1 MMTIITTQIP
11 LLLLLLLSLTTFH
24 KCMSINDHKLVRCN
38 EKDKET
44 LSIFRKGIND
54 SFGLLSTWSTEKD
67 CCAWKGVSCDN
78 ITNRVTKLDLKLSP
92 YFDPFRTS
100 TGEINMCI
108 LELEF
113 LSYLDLSDNDFDVIS
128 FTTIQHNI
136 THASNLFYLDLSDND
151 LQMDNL
157 DWLSPHSS
165 LKYLYL
171 SGIDLHKVTNW
182 LQAVN
187 TLPSLLEL
195 QLSYCNL
202 NNFIINPSIEY
213 LNLSSLLTLDLSV
226 NNITSQLPNWFFNL
240 TKDLTYLNLRD
251 SNIHG
256 EIPSSLLNL
265 QNLRYLELS
274 YNQLQG
280 SLPDGISQL
289 PNIQHLDLSY
299 NKLQGS
305 LPDGISQ
312 LPNIQHLDL
321 NSNMLSGSN
330 IPSTLENLS
339 SLNYLSIGG
348 NNFSGEISEN
358 TFSKLSNLDWLDLAS
373 SNFVFQF
380 NLDWV
385 PPFQLSD
392 LLLSNTNQG
401 PNFPSWIYTQ
411 KSLQSLDLSSSGI
424 SLVDTN
430 KFSSLI
436 ERIPYLFLSN
446 NSLTGDISNLTLKGD
461 MLYLNRNNFTGGLP
475 NISPNA
481 GGYARDVDFSYNS
494 FSGSIPHSWK
504 NSKYLTTINL
514 WNNKLSGAVLE
525 HVSDW
530 TQLGFLNLGEN
541 EFSGTIRFKMSQYL
555 SVLILRANQFEGTIP
570 TQLFNQSSLFH
581 LDLAHNKLSGSMPKC
596 IYNLTEMVTLT
607 REDSFVYGTL
617 ELFTKGQEYYME
629 YADSIRKTI
638 DLSANNLSGEVPSE
652 LFHLVQAQTLNLSHN
667 NLIGKIPKTIGG
679 MKNLESLDLSNN
691 KLSGEIPQSMALLT
705 FLEVL
710 NLSCNNF
717 DGKIP
722 IGTQLQ
728 GFNVSSYIGNPN
740 LCGAPLNNCTTE
752 EENPKNATPSTDND
766 SIRESLYL
774 GMGVGFAAGFWGICG
789 SLFLIRKWRHACFRF
804 VDGVGDKLYVT
815 LMVKLNSFRRN

>member
-1 MMTIITTQIP
+1 MTILTSQMS

-24 KCMSINDHKLVRCN
+24 KIMSSNEHRLVQCN
-38 EKDKET
+38 EKDQEA
-44 LSIFRKGIND
+44 LLIFKKGIND
-54 SFGLLSTWSTEKD
+54 SIGQLSTWLTEKD
-67 CCAWKGVSCDN
+67 CCAWEGVHCDN
-78 ITNRVTKLDLKLSP
+78 ITGRVTELHISQLQGEMNLS
-92 YFDPFRTS
+92 
-100 TGEINMCI
+100 I

-113 LSYLDLSDNDFDVIS
+113 LTYLDLSENEFDVIS

-136 THASNLFYLDLSDND
+136 THASNLFYLDLSSTD

-157 DWLSPHSS
+157 DWLSPLSS

-195 QLSYCNL
+195 QLSECNL
-202 NNFIINPSIEY
+202 NNFTINPSIEY
-213 LNLSSLLTLDLSV
+213 LNLSSLLTLDLSE
-226 NNITSQLPNWFFNL
+226 NKFTSQLPNWFFNL
-240 TKDLTYLNLRD
+240 TKDLTELMLQEN
-251 SNIHG
+251 NIHG

-265 QNLRYLELS
+265 QNLRYL
-274 YNQLQG
+274 
-280 SLPDGISQL
+280 
-289 PNIQHLDLSY
+289 DLSF

-330 IPSTLENLS
+330 IPSTLGNLS
-339 SLNYLSIGG
+339 YLNYLSIGR

-358 TFSKLSNLDWLDLAS
+358 TFSKLSNLDYLELTS

-380 NLDWV
+380 DLDWV
-385 PPFQLSD
+385 PPFQLSY
-392 LLLSNTNQG
+392 LFLSNTNQG

-411 KSLQSLDLSSSGI
+411 KSLQYLDLSSSGI
-424 SLVDTN
+424 SLVDKN

-436 ERIPYLFLSN
+436 ERISDYLDLSN
-446 NSLTGDISNLTLKGD
+446 NSLTGDISNLTLKGELI
-461 MLYLNRNNFTGGLP
+461 LYLYRNNFTGGLP
-475 NISPNA
+475 NISPNV
-481 GGYARDVDFSYNS
+481 GDVDFSYNS

-504 NSKYLTTINL
+504 NSKYLGSINL
-514 WNNKLSGAVLE
+514 WNNKLSGEVLE

-530 TQLGFLNLGEN
+530 TQLWFLNLGEN
-541 EFSGTIRFKMSQYL
+541 EFSGTIPIKMSQL
-555 SVLILRANQFEGTIP
+555 FLNLHVLILRANQFEGPIP
-570 TQLFNQSSLFH
+570 TQLFNQSYLFH
-581 LDLAHNKLSGSMPKC
+581 LDLAHNKLSGSMPEC
-596 IYNLTEMVTLT
+596 IYNLTAMVIFNG
-607 REDSFVYGTL
+607 EGSIYGSI
-617 ELFTKGQEYYME
+617 ELFTKGQQYHIKL
-629 YADSIRKTI
+629 SKIRKTI
-638 DLSANNLSGEVPSE
+638 DLSANNLSGKVPLE
-652 LFHLVQAQTLNLSHN
+652 LFQLVQLQTLNLSHN
-667 NLIGKIPKTIGG
+667 NFIGTIPKTIGG
-679 MKNLESLDLSNN
+679 MKHVESLDLSNN

-705 FLEVL
+705 FLEVF

-717 DGKIP
+717 HGKIP

-728 GFNVSSYIGNPN
+728 SFNASSYIGNPD
-740 LCGAPLNNCTTE
+740 LCGAPLNNCTPK
-752 EENPKNATPSTDND
+752 EENPKTATTYPENEDDD

>member
-1 MMTIITTQIP
+1 
-11 LLLLLLLSLTTFH
+11 
-24 KCMSINDHKLVRCN
+24 
-38 EKDKET
+38 
-44 LSIFRKGIND
+44 
-54 SFGLLSTWSTEKD
+54 
-67 CCAWKGVSCDN
+67 
-78 ITNRVTKLDLKLSP
+78 
-92 YFDPFRTS
+92 
-100 TGEINMCI
+100 MCI

-113 LSYLDLSDNDFDVIS
+113 LSYLDLSFNDFDVIS

-136 THASNLFYLDLSDND
+136 THASNLLYLDLSNLIYLDLSNNEYST

-165 LKYLYL
+165 LKYLNL

-195 QLSYCNL
+195 QLSDCKL

-213 LNLSSLLTLDLSV
+213 LNLSSLLTLDLSL

-240 TKDLTYLNLRD
+240 TKDLAYLDLYHN
-251 SNIHG
+251 NIHG

-265 QNLRYLELS
+265 QNLRYLDLS
-274 YNQLQG
+274 FNKLQG
-280 SLPDGISQL
+280 SISDGISQL
-289 PNIQHLDLSY
+289 PNIQHLDLY
-299 NKLQGS
+299 R
-305 LPDGISQ
+305 
-312 LPNIQHLDL
+312 
-321 NSNMLSGSN
+321 NMLSGSN

-385 PPFQLSD
+385 PPFQLSG

-424 SLVDTN
+424 SLVN
-430 KFSSLI
+430 RNNFSSLI
-436 ERIPYLFLSN
+436 ERISHYLDLSN

-461 MLYLNRNNFTGGLP
+461 TLYLYRNSFTGGLP
-475 NISPNA
+475 NISLN
-481 GGYARDVDFSYNS
+481 ARDVDFSYNS

-504 NSKYLTTINL
+504 NSKDLLFINL
-514 WNNKLSGAVLE
+514 WNNKLSGEVLE

-530 TQLGFLNLGEN
+530 TQLWFVNLGKN
-541 EFSGTIRFKMSQYL
+541 EFSGTIPIKMSQNLY
-555 SVLILRANQFEGTIP
+555 VLILRANQFEGTIP

-581 LDLAHNKLSGSMPKC
+581 LDLAHNKLSGSMPEC
-596 IYNLTEMVTLT
+596 IYNLTQMVIFH
-607 REDSFVYGTL
+607 RGGSMVGSI

>member
-1 MMTIITTQIP
+1 
-11 LLLLLLLSLTTFH
+11 
-24 KCMSINDHKLVRCN
+24 
-38 EKDKET
+38 
-44 LSIFRKGIND
+44 
-54 SFGLLSTWSTEKD
+54 
-67 CCAWKGVSCDN
+67 
-78 ITNRVTKLDLKLSP
+78 
-92 YFDPFRTS
+92 
-100 TGEINMCI
+100 
-108 LELEF
+108 
-113 LSYLDLSDNDFDVIS
+113 
-128 FTTIQHNI
+128 
-136 THASNLFYLDLSDND
+136 
-151 LQMDNL
+151 MDNL
-157 DWLSPHSS
+157 DWLSPLSS
-165 LKYLYL
+165 LKYLNL

-195 QLSYCNL
+195 QLSYCKL
-202 NNFIINPSIEY
+202 KNFIINPSIQY
-213 LNLSSLLTLDLSV
+213 LNLSSLLTLDLSQ

-240 TKDLTYLNLRD
+240 TKDLTELMLQEN
-251 SNIHG
+251 NIHG

-265 QNLRYLELS
+265 QNLRY
-274 YNQLQG
+274 
-280 SLPDGISQL
+280 
-289 PNIQHLDLSY
+289 LDLSY

-312 LPNIQHLDL
+312 LPNIQHLSL
-321 NSNMLSGSN
+321 YGNMLSGSN

-339 SLNYLSIGG
+339 SLNYLSIGR

-358 TFSKLSNLDWLDLAS
+358 TFSKLSNLDHLELTS

-385 PPFQLSD
+385 PPFQLSY
-392 LLLSNTNQG
+392 LYLENTNQG

-424 SLVDTN
+424 SLVN
-430 KFSSLI
+430 RNNFSSLI
-436 ERIPYLFLSN
+436 ERISDYLDLSN

-461 MLYLNRNNFTGGLP
+461 TLYLYRNSFTGGLP
-475 NISPNA
+475 NISLN
-481 GGYARDVDFSYNS
+481 ARDVDFSYNS

-504 NSKYLTTINL
+504 NSKDLLFINL
-514 WNNKLSGAVLE
+514 WNNKLSGEVLE

-530 TQLGFLNLGEN
+530 TQLWFVNLGKN
-541 EFSGTIRFKMSQYL
+541 EFSGTIPIKMSQNLY
-555 SVLILRANQFEGTIP
+555 VLILRANQFEGTIP

-581 LDLAHNKLSGSMPKC
+581 LDLAHNKLSGSIPEC
-596 IYNLTEMVTLT
+596 IYNFQDLS
-607 REDSFVYGTL
+607 DSIAGSI
-617 ELFTKGQEYYME
+617 EWFTKGQEYHME

-638 DLSANNLSGEVPSE
+638 DLSANNLSGEVPLE
-652 LFHLVQAQTLNLSHN
+652 LFQLVRLQTVNLSHN
-667 NLIGKIPKTIGG
+667 NLIGTIPKTIGG
-679 MKNLESLDLSNN
+679 MKNIESLDLSNN

-717 DGKIP
+717 HGKIP

-728 GFNVSSYIGNPN
+728 SFNASSYIGNPD
-740 LCGAPLNNCTTE
+740 LCGAPLNNCTTK
-752 EENPKNATPSTDND
+752 EENHKSTENEVDD

-789 SLFLIRKWRHACFRF
+789 SLFLIRKWRHAYFRF
-804 VDGVGDKLYVT
+804 VDGVRDKFYVT